1 MNEALRIIRTA
12 LDEVHEDA
20 SEEHCA
26 YLDALLDA
34 EQALLD
40 AGAA

>member
-1 MNEALRIIRTA
+1 MNEALRIIRDA
-12 LDEVHEDA
+12 LATVHDNA
-20 SEEHCA
+20 HDEHCA

-34 EQALLD
+34 EAALIE